1 MVRKD
6 RDYDQEAAYHAKP
19 EQKKRRAERN
29 KARRKAI
36 SEGRAS
42 KGDGTEVDHM
52 GAKRTGSLDAL
63 PTRVVPKRV
72 NRKKQPKTKV
82 QDV

>member
-6 RDYDQEAAYHAKP
+6 RDYEQEAEYQAKP

-29 KARRKAI
+29 KARQKAI
-36 SEGRAS
+36 REGRAS
-42 KGDGTEVDHM
+42 KGDGTEVDHI
-52 GAKRTGSLDAL
+52 GAGRTGSLDGL

-72 NRKKQPKTKV
+72 NRRKQPKTKV
-82 QDV
+82 QNV

>member
-6 RDYDQEAAYHAKP
+6 RDYEQEATYQAKP

-29 KARRKAI
+29 KARQKAI
-36 SEGRAS
+36 REGRAA
-42 KGDGTEVDHM
+42 KGDGTEVDHI
-52 GAKRTGSLDAL
+52 GAGRTGSLDGL

-72 NRKKQPKTKV
+72 NRRKQPKTKV

>member
-6 RDYDQEAAYHAKP
+6 RDYEQEATYQARP

-29 KARRKAI
+29 KARQKAI
-36 SEGRAS
+36 REGRAS
-42 KGDGTEVDHM
+42 KGDGTEVDHI
-52 GAKRTGSLDAL
+52 GAGRTGSLDGL

-72 NRKKQPKTKV
+72 NRRKQPKTKV
-82 QDV
+82 QTV

>member
-1 MVRKD
+1 MVKKD
-6 RDYDQEAAYHAKP
+6 RNYEQELAWQAKP
-19 EQKKRRAERN
+19 EQKKRRAQRN
-29 KARRKAI
+29 KARRQAI
-36 SEGRAS
+36 AEGRAH
-42 KGDGTEVDHM
+42 KGDGTEVDHI
-52 GAKRTGSLDAL
+52 GASRTGSLDAL

>member
-6 RDYDQEAAYHAKP
+6 RDYEQEATYQAKP

-29 KARRKAI
+29 KARQKAI
-36 SEGRAS
+36 REGRAS
-42 KGDGTEVDHM
+42 KGDGTEVDHI
-52 GAKRTGSLDAL
+52 GAGRTGSLDGL

-72 NRKKQPKTKV
+72 NRRKQPKTKV
-82 QDV
+82 QNV

>member
-6 RDYDQEAAYHAKP
+6 RDYEQEAAYHATP
-19 EQKKRRAERN
+19 EQKARRADRN

-36 SEGRAS
+36 REGRAS
-42 KGDGTEVDHM
+42 KGDGTEVDHV
-52 GAKRTGSLDAL
+52 GSNRTGSLDGV

-82 QDV
+82 QTV

>member
-6 RDYDQEAAYHAKP
+6 RDYEQEATYQAKP

-29 KARRKAI
+29 KARQKAI
-36 SEGRAS
+36 REGRAS
-42 KGDGTEVDHM
+42 KGDGTEVDHI
-52 GAKRTGSLDAL
+52 GSGRTGSLDGL

-72 NRKKQPKTKV
+72 NRRKQPKTKV
-82 QDV
+82 QTV

>member
-6 RDYDQEAAYHAKP
+6 RDYEQEATYQARP

-29 KARRKAI
+29 KARQKAI
-36 SEGRAS
+36 REGRAS
-42 KGDGTEVDHM
+42 KGDGTEVDHI
-52 GAKRTGSLDAL
+52 GAGRTGSLDGL

-72 NRKKQPKTKV
+72 NRRKQPKTKV
-82 QDV
+82 QNV